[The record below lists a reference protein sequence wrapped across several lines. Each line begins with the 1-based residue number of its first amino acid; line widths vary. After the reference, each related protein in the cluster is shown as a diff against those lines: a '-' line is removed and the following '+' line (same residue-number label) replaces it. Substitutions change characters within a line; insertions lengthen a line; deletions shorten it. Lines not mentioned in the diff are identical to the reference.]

1 MTTHTIT
8 TMKVLYLTAHIL
20 AVMVCFSTAGSDW
33 EIWPCD
39 KQNERQSE
47 LRQQQFRWSP
57 VQYVYTPYTP
67 YVPVA
72 YPPKAYV
79 RHPYLSRVAWRKPY
93 PSYMPL
99 LANIYPWPMIP
110 RNLHPAFAFNPPQY
124 AQPPK
129 SSSPNNSPTTP
140 IQTTNIPITNT
151 VSTTVT
157 PAVSST
163 FVATEDS
170 TIATIP
176 TSPTPAQ
183 KA

>member
-1 MTTHTIT
+1 
-8 TMKVLYLTAHIL
+8 MKVLFLTVHIL
-20 AVMVCFSTAGSDW
+20 AVMVCFSTANVDW
-33 EIWPCD
+33 EKWPCD

-57 VQYVYTPYTP
+57 VQYVYTSYTNQP

-72 YPPKAYV
+72 YLPKAYV
-79 RHPYLSRVAWRKPY
+79 RLPYLSRVAWRKPY
-93 PSYMPL
+93 PSYMRL
-99 LANIYPWPMIP
+99 LPDIYPWPVIS
-110 RNLHPAFAFNPPQY
+110 RNLYPAFAFNSPQY
-124 AQPPK
+124 AQPPT

-151 VSTTVT
+151 VSTTIT
-157 PAVSST
+157 PAVSSI

-170 TIATIP
+170 TTATIP

-183 KA
+183 EA